1 MKLYISFG
9 NLNLKYFIY
18 SALFSIVGIFIIFYN
33 DYYDKENNILNK
45 NNFLDLFCYY
55 IGYLLNFIP
64 ERITQQNSKREEK
77 PRINDL
83 KEPKTKAIEYI
94 YNNPYYKYLSTKDI
108 IKFVFICFILLLADL
123 IEVTIK
129 IMNTKEGNDKKKE
142 INFIFIELLL
152 IFLLSKCFTHEYY
165 KHQNISILLVIII
178 GIIKTIYCT
187 IKYEIYQIPNFAI
200 IVIFNIIN
208 YFLYSVYYISI
219 KGLMKYK
226 FISPYK
232 SNFMI
237 GVINVPLIIIIY
249 IIITFTIFGK
259 KENDKN
265 IYYIDNIYNLFKNIK
280 NLDVINAILLT
291 LLPFAYG
298 ILVLLINKII
308 YDFTLYHIY
317 IPLLIEIFISEIINQ
332 KNDFDIIFLILCF
345 IIELIIIL
353 IFLEIIEINFWGL
366 NENLKRNIELRG
378 MIDSSLING
387 NDNDDEYNE
396 NDNDNECNTNNN
408 EAKIKFKE

>member
-45 NNFLDLFCYY
+45 NNVLDLFCYY

-64 ERITQQNSKREEK
+64 EWINQKNSKTEK
-77 PRINDL
+77 KPKISDL
-83 KEPKTKAIEYI
+83 KERETKPIEYI
-94 YNNPYYKYLSTKDI
+94 YNDPNNEYLSTKDI
-108 IKFVFICFILLLADL
+108 IKFVFICLILLLADL
-123 IEVTIK
+123 IGVIIFK
-129 IMNTKEGNDKKKE
+129 INQNNKKEDEEEKEKE
-142 INFIFIELLL
+142 INFISIELLF
-152 IFLLSKCFTHEYY
+152 IFLLSKCFKEGYY
-165 KHQNISILLVIII
+165 KHQNISIILDIII
-178 GIIKTIYCT
+178 GIIKTIFFT
-187 IKYEIYQIPNFAI
+187 IRDKAYQIPNFAI
-200 IVIFNIIN
+200 IVILCVIYN
-208 YFLYSVYYISI
+208 FLYSVYYIYI

-249 IIITFTIFGK
+249 IIISFTAFGK
-259 KENDKN
+259 NENKNN
-265 IYYIDNIYNLFKNIK
+265 IYYIDSIYDLFDNIK
-280 NLDVINAILLT
+280 SLDAINAILLT

-298 ILVLLINKII
+298 IYALLINKII

-317 IPLLIEIFISEIINQ
+317 IPLLIERFINETINQ
-332 KNDFDIIFLILCF
+332 ENISDIVFLILCF

-353 IFLEIIEINFWGL
+353 IFLEIIEVNFCGL
-366 NENLKRNIELRG
+366 NENLKRNIESRG
-378 MIDSSLING
+378 IIDSSLINKY
-387 NDNDDEYNE
+387 DDEY
-396 NDNDNECNTNNN
+396 DDNESYTNKN
-408 EAKIKFKE
+408 ETKK